1 MWWRRLPPCGAP
13 VLAVIALWGLTP
25 WAAAQSNRL
34 ENYTV
39 LLDSPASGERLRAR
53 HGIDLRP
60 GQRVA
65 ASDFASEASAVAAAQ
80 APVIEALKAGGAEV
94 TGSVQNVL
102 NAVFIRARA
111 GQTEAF
117 WEISGV
123 RRVEPSRNLDF
134 TLDSVSDVL
143 QLRAA
148 RARPDGTTATGAGI
162 KIAIIDSGLDFDH
175 AAFRDPTLAA
185 VEGYPKAEP
194 ELLEYAN
201 SKVLAVRSY
210 VHLQNSREPATSSPD
225 DLTPVDFNGHGTA
238 VAMIAGGRRINTPA
252 GLVQGIAP
260 MAYLGVYKVGGTPGI
275 SPGPSSQ
282 SVIAAI
288 DDAVKDGMDVLNL
301 SVGQVAMHPWEV
313 FGDGCSE
320 ASHTPC
326 DLVALA
332 AQSAVADFGR
342 LVVAAAGNDGQTG
355 GQSHPARNTVASP
368 GYAPD
373 VISVA
378 ATSNSRRFEQRVR
391 AAGASYRA
399 LSGTGP
405 SPGPQLTATGALAE
419 PFGDRQGCAPY
430 ATGALADRIVVVEFG
445 GCGPVDKV
453 EAADAAGAA
462 GVIVFHSDPTGDL
475 LQMGGLEDTD
485 IPAYFISAED
495 GATLAS
501 RLGSDPPQQ
510 PLAVTLVASR
520 VTRRIDWTQVAP
532 FSSRG
537 PTPGLLPK
545 PDIAAPGAP
554 VFAIAGGTAG
564 TTRGG
569 YQQVRGTSFSAAA
582 VSGAAALVWQLHPDW
597 TAREVASALINTA
610 STTVVE
616 GGEIARV
623 GSVGSGLLS
632 FESAFDPIA
641 TVVPANIGFGRFTG
655 ETLPESR
662 DVTITNRTSV
672 SQQYRIEVVQRDA
685 DDNAEVS
692 VNGSAE
698 TTFQLQP
705 DQQMVLSVAL
715 GGTMPASG
723 SYEGHLRVTRQGS
736 DRELRVPYLY
746 VVGDNQPEDAFAI
759 GTSVYRGIVDK
770 HTHLWVLGKFVDRYG
785 APIRG
790 RAAEWGWHESDG
802 HLVNYDAFTT
812 QAGLAI
818 AELGF
823 GDPSDAHV
831 IATVTVGDVD
841 LRFDLYADVHA
852 PQIEGFLNAA
862 NLSAEGP
869 VAPGSVAA
877 IAGAGLAE
885 FGGQAPAGE
894 PPLALKSVS
903 VSFDK
908 RDAVVSVS
916 APVFSVAS
924 DHLQIQV
931 PWELAG
937 LGSAYAKVRVLDR
950 YGFIWTS
957 EPFQV
962 NLADVA
968 PGIYS
973 YETDDGE
980 VASATHADGSYVTA
994 GAPARAGQTV
1004 TVYMTGAGPL
1014 STPQQSGRS
1023 ARSRLSTLHSPTV
1036 TVGGREASVAYSGT
1050 IPGAVGITKIDF
1062 VIPSGVS
1069 AGATEVSVSVNGST
1083 SNSVTIPV
1091 Q

>member
-1 MWWRRLPPCGAP
+1 M
-13 VLAVIALWGLTP
+13 
-25 WAAAQSNRL
+25 S
-34 ENYTV
+34 
-39 LLDSPASGERLRAR
+39 
-53 HGIDLRP
+53 
-60 GQRVA
+60 
-65 ASDFASEASAVAAAQ
+65 
-80 APVIEALKAGGAEV
+80 
-94 TGSVQNVL
+94 
-102 NAVFIRARA
+102 
-111 GQTEAF
+111 
-117 WEISGV
+117 
-123 RRVEPSRNLDF
+123 
-134 TLDSVSDVL
+134 
-143 QLRAA
+143 
-148 RARPDGTTATGAGI
+148 
-162 KIAIIDSGLDFDH
+162 
-175 AAFRDPTLAA
+175 
-185 VEGYPKAEP
+185 
-194 ELLEYAN
+194 
-201 SKVLAVRSY
+201 
-210 VHLQNSREPATSSPD
+210 
-225 DLTPVDFNGHGTA
+225 
-238 VAMIAGGRRINTPA
+238 
-252 GLVQGIAP
+252 
-260 MAYLGVYKVGGTPGI
+260 GTPGV

-288 DDAVKDGMDVLNL
+288 DDAVSDGMDVLNL
-301 SVGQVAMHPWEV
+301 SVGQVAIHPWDV

-320 ASHTPC
+320 ASHMAC

-342 LVVAAAGNDGQTG
+342 VVVAAAGNDGQIG
-355 GQSHPARNTVASP
+355 GQAHPTRNTVASP
-368 GYAPD
+368 GSAPD

-391 AAGASYRA
+391 AAGASYPA

-405 SPGPQLTATGALAE
+405 SPGPQLTAQAALAE
-419 PFGDRQGCAPY
+419 QFGDRQGCAPY
-430 ATGALADRIVVVEFG
+430 APGALADRIVIVEFG
-445 GCGPVDKV
+445 GCLAVDKV
-453 EAADAAGAA
+453 EAADTAGAA
-462 GVIVFHSDPTGDL
+462 GVIVFHSDPTGGL
-475 LQMGGLEDTD
+475 MQMGGLEDTD

-495 GATLAS
+495 GAALAS
-501 RLGSDPPQQ
+501 RLGSDPPQ
-510 PLAVTLVASR
+510 PLSVTMDPTR
-520 VTRRIDWTQVAP
+520 VTRRMDWNQVEP

-537 PTPGLLPK
+537 PTPGLLLK
-545 PDIAAPGAP
+545 PDIAAPGAA
-554 VFAIAGGTAG
+554 VFAVAGGTAG

-569 YQQVRGTSFSAAA
+569 YQQVQGTSFSAAA

-610 STTVVE
+610 STAVRE
-616 GGEIARV
+616 DGEIARV

-641 TVVPANIGFGRFTG
+641 TVVPANIGFGRLTG
-655 ETLPESR
+655 ESLPESR
-662 DVTITNRTSV
+662 DVTITNRTSAA
-672 SQQYRIEVVQRDA
+672 QQYRVEVVQRDA
-685 DDNAEVS
+685 DAMASVS
-692 VNGSAE
+692 VNGSPD

-705 DQQMVLSVAL
+705 DQQMALSVAL
-715 GGTMPASG
+715 GGAMPASG

-736 DRELRVPYLY
+736 DGELRVPYLY

-770 HTHLWVLGKFVDRYG
+770 HTHQWVLGKFVDRYG

-790 RAAEWGWHESDG
+790 RAADWGFGETSG
-802 HLVNYDAFTT
+802 HLVNYEAFTS

-831 IATVTVGDVD
+831 IAAATVGEVD
-841 LRFDLYADVHA
+841 LRFDLYADVPA
-852 PQIEGFLNAA
+852 PQVEGVLNAA
-862 NLSAEGP
+862 SLSADGP

-885 FGGQAPAGE
+885 FVGQAPASE
-894 PPLALKSVS
+894 PPIALKSVS

-924 DHLQIQV
+924 DRVQIQV

-937 LGSAYAKVRVLDR
+937 LGSAYAKVRVLDH
-950 YGFIWTS
+950 YGFVWTS
-957 EPFQV
+957 DPFLV

-973 YETDDGE
+973 YETDEGE
-980 VASATHADGSYVTA
+980 VASAAHADGSYVTA

-1004 TVYMTGAGPL
+1004 TVYMTGTGPL
-1014 STPQQSGRS
+1014 STPQRSGRS
-1023 ARSRLSTLHSPTV
+1023 ASSGLSTLHSPTV
-1036 TVGGREASVAYSGT
+1036 TVGGREASVAYSGS

-1069 AGATEVSVSVNGST
+1069 AGAADVIVSVDGSA

>member
-1 MWWRRLPPCGAP
+1 MWWRRLPPRRAP
-13 VLAVIALWGLTP
+13 VLAVIALSGLTP

-65 ASDFASEASAVAAAQ
+65 ASDFASEASAVATAQ
-80 APVIEALKAGGAEV
+80 APVIEALKTGGAV
-94 TGSVQNVL
+94 VIGSVQNVL

-117 WEISGV
+117 WEIPGV

-175 AAFRDPTLAA
+175 PAFQDPTLAS
-185 VEGYPKAEP
+185 VEGYPKAAP

-210 VHLQNSREPATSSPD
+210 VHLQNSKEPATSNPD
-225 DLTPVDFNGHGTA
+225 DQTPVDFSGHGTA
-238 VAMIAGGRRINTPA
+238 VAMIAGGKRINTPA
-252 GLVQGIAP
+252 GLIQGIAP
-260 MAYLGVYKVGGTPGI
+260 KAYLGVYKVGGTPGI

-288 DDAVKDGMDVLNL
+288 DDAVSDGMDVLNL
-301 SVGQVAMHPWEV
+301 SVGQVAMHPWDV

-320 ASHTPC
+320 VPHTAC

-342 LVVAAAGNDGQTG
+342 VVVAAAGNDGQTG

-368 GYAPD
+368 GFAPD

-391 AAGASYRA
+391 AAGASYPA

-405 SPGPQLTATGALAE
+405 SPGPQLTATAALAE
-419 PFGDRQGCAPY
+419 QFGDRQGCAPY
-430 ATGALADRIVVVEFG
+430 APGALADRIVVVEFG
-445 GCGPVDKV
+445 GCWTVDKV

-462 GVIVFHSDPTGDL
+462 GLIVFHSDPTGDL
-475 LQMGGLEDTD
+475 MQMGGLEDTD

-495 GATLAS
+495 GAALAS
-501 RLGSDPPQQ
+501 RLGSDPPQ
-510 PLAVTLVASR
+510 PLAVTLDATR
-520 VTRRIDWTQVAP
+520 VTRRVDWNQVAP

-537 PTPGLLPK
+537 PTPGLLLK
-545 PDIAAPGAP
+545 PDIAAPGAA
-554 VFAIAGGTAG
+554 VFAVAGRTPG

-569 YQQVRGTSFSAAA
+569 YQQVQGTSFSAAT

-610 STTVVE
+610 STAVRE
-616 GGEIARV
+616 DGEIARV

-632 FESAFDPIA
+632 FESAFEPIA

-662 DVTITNRTSV
+662 DVTITNRSAV

-685 DDNAEVS
+685 DDNAGVS

-705 DQQMVLSVAL
+705 GQQMVLSVAL
-715 GGTMPASG
+715 GGAMPASG

-736 DRELRVPYLY
+736 DGELRVPYLY

-770 HTHLWVLGKFVDRYG
+770 HTHLWVLGKFVDQYG

-790 RAAEWGWHESDG
+790 RAVEWGWHESDG

-812 QAGLAI
+812 QAGLAP

-831 IATVTVGDVD
+831 VAIATVGDVD

-852 PQIEGFLNAA
+852 PQVEGVLNAA
-862 NLSAEGP
+862 SLSADGP

-877 IAGAGLAE
+877 FAGTALAE

-894 PPLALKSVS
+894 PPIALKSVS
-903 VSFDK
+903 VSFDR

-937 LGSAYAKVRVLDR
+937 LSSAYAKVRVLDR

-973 YETDDGE
+973 YETDEGE
-980 VASATHADGSYVTA
+980 VASAAHADGSYVTA

-1004 TVYMTGAGPL
+1004 TIYMTGTGPL
-1014 STPQQSGRS
+1014 STPQRSGRS
-1023 ARSRLSTLHSPTV
+1023 ATSRLSTLHSPTV
-1036 TVGGREASVAYSGT
+1036 TVSGREASVAYSGT

-1062 VIPSGVS
+1062 VVPSGVS
-1069 AGATEVSVSVNGST
+1069 AGAAEVRVSVDGST

>member
-1 MWWRRLPPCGAP
+1 MWWRRLPPRRAP
-13 VLAVIALWGLTP
+13 VLAVIALSGLTP

-65 ASDFASEASAVAAAQ
+65 ASDFASEASAVATAQ
-80 APVIEALKAGGAEV
+80 APVIEALKTGGAV
-94 TGSVQNVL
+94 VIGSVQNVL

-117 WEISGV
+117 WEIPGV

-175 AAFRDPTLAA
+175 PAFQDPTLAS
-185 VEGYPKAEP
+185 VEGYPKAAP

-210 VHLQNSREPATSSPD
+210 VHLQNSKEPATSNPD
-225 DLTPVDFNGHGTA
+225 DQTPVDFSGHGTA
-238 VAMIAGGRRINTPA
+238 VAMIAGGKRINTPA
-252 GLVQGIAP
+252 GLIQGIAP
-260 MAYLGVYKVGGTPGI
+260 KAYLGVYKVGGTPGI

-288 DDAVKDGMDVLNL
+288 DDAVSDGMDVLNL
-301 SVGQVAMHPWEV
+301 SVGQVAMHPWDV

-320 ASHTPC
+320 APHTAC

-342 LVVAAAGNDGQTG
+342 VVVAAAGNDGQTG

-368 GYAPD
+368 GFAPD

-391 AAGASYRA
+391 AAGASYPA

-405 SPGPQLTATGALAE
+405 SPGPQLTATAALAE
-419 PFGDRQGCAPY
+419 QFGDRQGCAPY
-430 ATGALADRIVVVEFG
+430 APGALADRIVVVEFG
-445 GCGPVDKV
+445 GCWTVDKV

-462 GVIVFHSDPTGDL
+462 GLIVFHSDPTGDL
-475 LQMGGLEDTD
+475 MQMGGLEDTD

-495 GATLAS
+495 GAALAS
-501 RLGSDPPQQ
+501 RLGSDPPQ
-510 PLAVTLVASR
+510 PLAVTLDATR
-520 VTRRIDWTQVAP
+520 VTRRVDWNQVAP

-537 PTPGLLPK
+537 PTPGLLLK
-545 PDIAAPGAP
+545 PDIAAPGAA
-554 VFAIAGGTAG
+554 VFAVAGRTPG

-569 YQQVRGTSFSAAA
+569 YQQVQGTSFSAAT

-610 STTVVE
+610 STAVRE
-616 GGEIARV
+616 DGEIARV

-632 FESAFDPIA
+632 FESAFEPIA

-662 DVTITNRTSV
+662 DVTITNRSAV

-685 DDNAEVS
+685 DDNAGVS

-705 DQQMVLSVAL
+705 GQQMVLSVAL
-715 GGTMPASG
+715 GGAMPASG

-736 DRELRVPYLY
+736 DGELRVPYLY

-770 HTHLWVLGKFVDRYG
+770 HTHLWVLGKFVDQYG

-790 RAAEWGWHESDG
+790 RAVEWGWHESDG

-812 QAGLAI
+812 QAGLAP

-831 IATVTVGDVD
+831 VAIATVGDVD

-852 PQIEGFLNAA
+852 PQVEGVLNAA
-862 NLSAEGP
+862 SLSADGP

-877 IAGAGLAE
+877 FAGTALAE

-894 PPLALKSVS
+894 PPIALKSVS
-903 VSFDK
+903 VSFDR

-937 LGSAYAKVRVLDR
+937 LSSAYAKVRVLDR

-973 YETDDGE
+973 YETDEGE
-980 VASATHADGSYVTA
+980 VASAAHADGSYVTA

-1004 TVYMTGAGPL
+1004 TIYMTGTGPL
-1014 STPQQSGRS
+1014 STPQRSGRS
-1023 ARSRLSTLHSPTV
+1023 ATSRLSTLHSPTV
-1036 TVGGREASVAYSGT
+1036 TVSGREASVAYSGT

-1062 VIPSGVS
+1062 VVPSSVS
-1069 AGATEVSVSVNGST
+1069 AGAAEVRVSVDGST